1 MPSPLTRK
9 SSGKSAKAKK
19 KDADSRSST
28 PLRAKKGAADKADK
42 EKKKEKHVAAADA
55 KLAKQTQKFIL
66 DKAFGILTW
75 DKYQHK
81 KIDELDFDVF
91 DIRFSVEA
99 LFGSLKG
106 GALLDEMFAWFG
118 DGEEDIPWY
127 TIEEE
132 GASPARPNKKLKQH
146 NSGPSSA
153 ASSRSHRSSCSSEK
167 DKHDDDEAELKR
179 KAELVKTRNI
189 VRSPFS
195 RDIQNDTMQTYKG
208 RILNEGLSQLAGGE
222 AVFKWTNKLKTFP
235 IHAGTANHRCEAF
248 YTADKENPDNPNIIA
263 VKERGWKR
271 CKCM

>member
-1 MPSPLTRK
+1 MPSSPPAPAHKQRH
-9 SSGKSAKAKK
+9 GRSAKTK
-19 KDADSRSST
+19 KDAVEES
-28 PLRAKKGAADKADK
+28 K
-42 EKKKEKHVAAADA
+42 DA
-55 KLAKQTQKFIL
+55 KLAKQAQKFIHE
-66 DKAFGILTW
+66 KAFGILTW
-75 DKYQHK
+75 EKYQRK

-127 TIEEE
+127 TYKSDQED
-132 GASPARPNKKLKQH
+132 GTKTTTQSPTRPNKKLKQH

-153 ASSRSHRSSCSSEK
+153 ASSRSNRSSSYSEK
-167 DKHDDDEAELKR
+167 DDNEEEAAELKR
-179 KAELVKTRNI
+179 KAQLIKIRNI

-195 RDIQNDTMQTYKG
+195 RDIQNDTMQTYKN
-208 RILNEGLSQLAGGE
+208 RILGEGLSQIAGGE
-222 AVFKWTNKLKTFP
+222 AVFKWANKQKSFP

-248 YTADKENPDNPNIIA
+248 YTGDKENPDNPNIVA